1 MPLYAANATTFYNFI
16 FLSLYCMKLS
26 QMQALKGQKGG
37 FTLVEL
43 IVVITIL
50 AILATVGFL
59 SYQNYTKDAKS
70 AKVRENVGLLVN
82 AMNTKGAS
90 AIDMTTLINTGS
102 EDRTVTLSG
111 SKTVFG
117 IATGSLMTI
126 KAGDVQWSAISGVA
140 QADMKDVNDSGEP
153 LVGYASTATNSALQ
167 IASTIKVGDVDTIY
181 VKGNFTADTSSGAL
195 GLIAATGSVTELVDG
210 TAGDHR
216 TY

>member
-1 MPLYAANATTFYNFI
+1 
-16 FLSLYCMKLS
+16 
-26 QMQALKGQKGG
+26 MQALKSQKGG

-90 AIDMTTLINTGS
+90 AIDMTTLINSGGTAG
-102 EDRTVTLSG
+102 DRTVTLSG

-117 IATGSLMTI
+117 VATGSLMTI

-216 TY
+216 IY

>member
-1 MPLYAANATTFYNFI
+1 
-16 FLSLYCMKLS
+16 
-26 QMQALKGQKGG
+26 MQALKSQKGG

-90 AIDMTTLINTGS
+90 AIDMTTLINSGGTAG
-102 EDRTVTLSG
+102 DRTVTLSG

-117 IATGSLMTI
+117 VATGSLMTI

-140 QADMKDVNDSGEP
+140 QADMKDVNDSIDGYP

-181 VKGNFTADTSSGAL
+181 VKGNFTPDAGGSGAL